1 MNSHHPS
8 GWFYAGVS
16 LILVAVV
23 ALLSGCVYIPDRCVV
38 VVQCDRTAHQGL
50 TPQDS
55 VIEEWRDSLVCDIK
69 LRAAQSER

>member
-8 GWFYAGVS
+8 GWFYAGVA

-23 ALLSGCVYIPDRCVV
+23 ALLSGCVYIPDRRVV
-38 VVQCDRTAHQGL
+38 VVQCDRTVYQGI

-55 VIEEWRDSLVCDIK
+55 VIEAWRDSLVCDIK